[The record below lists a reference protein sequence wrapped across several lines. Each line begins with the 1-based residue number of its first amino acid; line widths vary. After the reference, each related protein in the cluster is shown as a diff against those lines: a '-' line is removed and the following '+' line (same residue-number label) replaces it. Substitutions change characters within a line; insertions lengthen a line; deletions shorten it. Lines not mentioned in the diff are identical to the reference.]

1 MALFHLPLRTAF
13 RALLETG
20 LPLWNPWLQGGQPVL
35 SNPNYSAFYPPTW
48 LGLLLPPAYALSLL
62 VLLHAALA
70 GAGAWRWARR
80 LGCEPPAA
88 ALAALSF
95 SGGGALLSSISAL
108 TIFFGMAWFPWVL
121 AWGDSAW
128 KEEPRAGWL
137 RAAAL
142 AGLAL
147 GLQLLNG
154 EPVSVMIGGLGL
166 LALALPA
173 VIRRPAALLRLPL
186 PFLLALALAAVQLIP
201 TAGRLADSPRA
212 GGLGAET
219 ATLWSSPP
227 ARLIE
232 LVFPR
237 FFGDPS
243 RDAENLYFGWHVHD
257 RDFPYLLSLYPGL
270 LLTVLGLL
278 ALLRRSTPRWGVW
291 VGIVGTGLL
300 LALGR
305 HNPLFT
311 ALREHL
317 WFLALQRYPEKL
329 ALLAVAGLSFAGA
342 LAWQRLIAEREAGRR
357 DAFDL
362 PLALSLVV
370 LATSLS
376 LFGLLRGRPELGL
389 WMVRTH
395 GNPAMGAADWERGA
409 AYLGTEALWA
419 VATAAAVALLLA
431 LGRSRRLSS
440 PRLSALAVLLVAAD
454 LWHYN
459 RGLVATLPTAWY
471 RNPPAAA
478 RELQARPERIYV
490 RADPSER
497 LDFVPR
503 FSEDT
508 EARLAL
514 VRTQLDR
521 LEPYSGLVW
530 GLASVFDDD
539 FDLMSTLWARRAA
552 ELLQV
557 EAPRPDL
564 SRRLLGA
571 WNVGTVVLRR
581 PPEEWLAPGSG
592 GPLGP
597 VRLEPN
603 PYVLPRWRFVP
614 RASFHTSLPSAIGG
628 ARADYYAL
636 HRGEHCLRE
645 GIPAETVT
653 YRSPPEVLDFAESPS
668 RFTVRYRC
676 ASPAFFAWAVTFD
689 AGWQA
694 RVDGQ
699 VVSAYPTAI
708 GQIGVPLP
716 AGEHELVLA
725 YRQRGLA
732 AGAAV
737 SLAGLLALG
746 FLLFVARPGGQRRS
760 GA

>member
-1 MALFHLPLRTAF
+1 M
-13 RALLETG
+13 
-20 LPLWNPWLQGGQPVL
+20 L
-35 SNPNYSAFYPPTW
+35 SNPSYAAFYPPTW

-62 VLLHAALA
+62 VLLHAVLA

-80 LGCEPPAA
+80 LGCAPPAA

-108 TIFFGMAWFPWVL
+108 TIFFGMAWLPWVL
-121 AWGDSAW
+121 AWGDAAW
-128 KEEPRAGWL
+128 KEESRRGWL

-147 GLQLLNG
+147 GMQLLNG
-154 EPVSVMIGGLGL
+154 EPVSAMIAGLGL
-166 LALALPA
+166 LALALPTA
-173 VIRRPAALLRLPL
+173 LRRPASLLRLPL
-186 PFLLALALAAVQLIP
+186 PFLLALALAAVQLVP

-243 RDAENLYFGWHVHD
+243 RDAENLYFGWRVHD
-257 RDFPYLLSLYPGL
+257 RDYPYLLSLYPGL
-270 LLTVLGLL
+270 LLTLLGLL
-278 ALLRRSTPRWGVW
+278 ALLRRSTPRWGAW
-291 VGIVGTGLL
+291 VGIVGIGLF

-317 WFLALQRYPEKL
+317 WFLAWQRYPEKF
-329 ALLAVAGLSFAGA
+329 ALLAAAGLSFAGA
-342 LAWQRLIAEREAGRR
+342 LAWQRLLAEREAGRR
-357 DAFDL
+357 DGFDL

-370 LATSLS
+370 LAVALTLA
-376 LFGLLRGRPELGL
+376 GLLHGRPELGL

-395 GNPAMGAADWERGA
+395 GNPAMGPAGWERGA

-419 VATAAAVALLLA
+419 VATAAAAALLLA

-440 PRLSALAVLLVAAD
+440 ARLSALAVLLVAAD

-459 RGLVATLPTAWY
+459 RGLVATLPAAWY
-471 RNPPAAA
+471 RDPPAAA
-478 RELQARPERIYV
+478 RELRARPERIYV
-490 RADPSER
+490 RADTSER

-503 FSEDT
+503 SSAGTPET
-508 EARLAL
+508 AARLGL

-530 GLASVFDDD
+530 GLSSVFDDD
-539 FDLMSTLWARRAA
+539 FDLMSTLWSRRAA

-557 EAPRPDL
+557 ETPRPDL

-571 WNVGTVVLRR
+571 WNVGTVVVRR
-581 PPEEWLAPGSG
+581 PPEEWLAGRTG
-592 GPLGP
+592 DPLGP

-645 GIPAETVT
+645 GSPGETVA
-653 YRSPPEVLDFAESPS
+653 YRSPPEVLDFTEAPA
-668 RFTVRYRC
+668 RFSVRYRC
-676 ASPAFFAWAVTFD
+676 ASPAFFTWAVTFD

-694 RVDGQ
+694 RVDG
-699 VVSAYPTAI
+699 VAIPAYPTAI

-732 AGAAV
+732 AGALV

-746 FLLFVARPGGQRRS
+746 FLLFATRS
-760 GA
+760 TPERAG